1 MEYQAFHDNPWL
13 HGSFW
18 VFVAVV
24 IFALLAG
31 RKIAAALTGLLDA
44 RTAGVKTALQEA
56 AALKAEAEAILAD
69 AKARQAQ
76 AMQDAAQIVANAK
89 AEAGRLA
96 ASLAAEAKATAARR
110 ERMAQ
115 DRIKAAEAAA
125 LAEIRATAIDVA
137 ATATQ
142 ALLHEG
148 FAADTDPTRIDS
160 AIASLPGAL
169 RRAI

>member
-1 MEYQAFHDNPWL
+1 
-13 HGSFW
+13 
-18 VFVAVV
+18 
-24 IFALLAG
+24 
-31 RKIAAALTGLLDA
+31 
-44 RTAGVKTALQEA
+44 
-56 AALKAEAEAILAD
+56 
-69 AKARQAQ
+69 
-76 AMQDAAQIVANAK
+76 MQDAAQIVANAK

-137 ATATQ
+137 ATASHV
-142 ALLHEG
+142 LLREG
-148 FAADTDPTRIDS
+148 FGAEGDAARVDA
-160 AIASLPGAL
+160 AIAALPAAL

>member
-1 MEYQAFHDNPWL
+1 MEYQAFHAQPWL

-31 RKIAAALTGLLDA
+31 RKISATITGMLDA
-44 RTAGVKTALQEA
+44 RTAGVQAALREA
-56 AALKAEAEAILAD
+56 AALKEEAEAMLAD

-76 AMQDAAQIVANAK
+76 AMQDAAHIVANAK
-89 AEAGRLA
+89 AEAARLA
-96 ASLAAEAKATAARR
+96 AALTAEAKATAARR

-115 DRIKAAEAAA
+115 DRIAAAEAAA

-137 ATATQ
+137 AA
-142 ALLHEG
+142 ASRGLLREG
-148 FAADTDPTRIDS
+148 FGAAGDASRVDA
-160 AIASLPGAL
+160 AIASLPAAL
-169 RRAI
+169 RKAI